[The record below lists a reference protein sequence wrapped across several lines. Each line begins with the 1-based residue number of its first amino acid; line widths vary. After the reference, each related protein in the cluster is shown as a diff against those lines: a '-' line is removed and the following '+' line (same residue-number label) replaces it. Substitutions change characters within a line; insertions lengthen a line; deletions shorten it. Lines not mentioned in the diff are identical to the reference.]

1 MPLYADPTDIAL
13 IQGIRD
19 RGSIAAA
26 ARSMPLSPAAAARRL
41 TRLENHIGG
50 PLVNRGSRTTTLTP
64 LGKRYARWGAEVR
77 ALWDSLPDHP
87 DDPGTDTVYVA
98 VLGAALGP
106 NGGAILEEVRHRY
119 PSVRLVEMPVTART
133 IGDPIAGG
141 ADIVFGQLLG
151 DEERE
156 LGWETRVTGEW
167 DRAVVVPAWSDYAD
181 ADRLAPTEVDGP
193 WLYSPAGDRR
203 HAKWM
208 DDTPVAEAPRDIV
221 VDTPWRVAGAVE
233 ISGRP
238 GLHTMMAAPYMR
250 TPGTAWVPLQ
260 GQGRGVKIG
269 VGIRAGDTRAV
280 VRSAFD
286 LAGMCHGAA
295 NLDDLDA

>member
-1 MPLYADPTDIAL
+1 MSIDTTNIAL
-13 IQGIRD
+13 VQAVGRE
-19 RGSIAAA
+19 GSIAAA
-26 ARSMPLSPAAAARRL
+26 ARSVHLSPAAAARRL
-41 TRLENHIGG
+41 TTLENHIGG

-64 LGKRYARWGAEVR
+64 LGERYARWGAEAR
-77 ALWDSLPDHP
+77 ALWDSLPDYP
-87 DDPGTDTVYVA
+87 DDPGTDTIYIA

-106 NGGAILEEVRHRY
+106 HGGAILEEVRHRY

-141 ADIVFGQLLG
+141 ADVVFGQLLG

-156 LGWETRVTGEW
+156 LGWRTQVTAEW

-181 ADRLAPTEVDGP
+181 AERLAPTEVDGP
-193 WLYSPAGDRR
+193 WLYAPAGDRR
-203 HAKWM
+203 HVQWM

-233 ISGRP
+233 VSGRP
-238 GLHTMMAAPYMR
+238 GLHTMMAAPTMR

-260 GQGRGVKIG
+260 GRRVQIG
-269 VGIRAGDTRAV
+269 VGIRAGDPRPV
-280 VRSAFD
+280 VRTVFE
-286 LAGMCHGAA
+286 LAGLCHGAA
-295 NLDDLDA
+295 TLDDLDA

>member
-1 MPLYADPTDIAL
+1 MSIDAINLDLVLA
-13 IQGIRD
+13 IREQ
-19 RGSIAAA
+19 GSIAAA
-26 ARSMPLSPAAAARRL
+26 ARRLHLSPAAAARRI
-41 TRLENHIGG
+41 TALENEIGG
-50 PLVNRGSRTTTLTP
+50 PLVTRGSRTTTLTP
-64 LGKRYARWGAEVR
+64 LGERYARWGTEAR

-106 NGGAILEEVRHRY
+106 HGGAILEEVRHRY

-156 LGWETRVTGEW
+156 LGWQTRVTGEW

-181 ADRLAPTEVDGP
+181 ADRLAPTEVRGP

-203 HAKWM
+203 HEEWM
-208 DDTPVAEAPRDIV
+208 SDTPVAEAPRDIV

-233 ISGRP
+233 VSGRP
-238 GLHTMMAAPYMR
+238 GLHTMMAAPSMR
-250 TPGTAWVPLQ
+250 TPGTAWIPLQ
-260 GQGRGVKIG
+260 GRRVKIG
-269 VGIRAGDTRAV
+269 VGIRAGEQRPV
-280 VRSAFD
+280 VLTAFY
-286 LAGMCHGAA
+286 LAGLCLGAA
-295 NLDDLDA
+295 NLDELDA